1 MNDGYD
7 MMGNELTSPTDLC
20 LGAVVN
26 PNFEPLDLQLMKME
40 KKIEAGA
47 EFFQTQ
53 AVYDPKRFETF
64 VRKTD
69 GFGVP
74 IQYGIVIVKS
84 PQMGKFMNANVSG
97 ITVPDWIIEEM
108 ATVSKPDRREKAI
121 EITTRL
127 VREIGPMVQGVHF
140 MPLGW
145 SDVVMR
151 VIEEINESGS
161 EFARAAGA

>member
-1 MNDGYD
+1 
-7 MMGNELTSPTDLC
+7 
-20 LGAVVN
+20 
-26 PNFEPLDLQLMKME
+26 ME

-64 VRKTD
+64 VRKTE
-69 GFGVP
+69 GFGVR

-84 PQMGKFMNANVSG
+84 AQMGKYMNANLSG
-97 ITVPDWIIEEM
+97 ITVPDWIIDEM
-108 ATVSKPDRREKAI
+108 DRVPKEDRRIRAA

-127 VREIGPMVQGVHF
+127 ISETAPMVQGVHF

-145 SDVVMR
+145 SDVVVR
-151 VIEEINESGS
+151 VVEEMKENRSDLALASG
-161 EFARAAGA
+161 A

>member
-1 MNDGYD
+1 MNAGYD
-7 MMGNELTSPTDLC
+7 MMGNELTQPTDLC

-26 PNFEPLDLQLMKME
+26 SNFEPLDLQLMKME

-53 AVYDPKRFETF
+53 AVYDPSRFESF
-64 VRKTD
+64 VRKTE

-74 IQYGIVIVKS
+74 IQYGILIVKS
-84 PQMGKFMNANVSG
+84 PQMGRFMNANVSG
-97 ITVPDWIIEEM
+97 ITVPDWIIDEM
-108 ATVSKPDRREKAI
+108 GGVAKEARRQKAV

-127 VREIGPMVQGVHF
+127 VREIAPMVQGVHF

-145 SDVVMR
+145 SDVVAS
-151 VIEEINESGS
+151 VIEELKLDGS
-161 EFARAAGA
+161 QLARVSNA